1 MREVIGKVLE
11 NPQGG
16 ISWEDGNPQE
26 ALCEVLRTQV
36 GEGVAGENVKRGC
49 VEIRKG
55 SKTPFPG
62 ILHNSVRASSSTTG
76 LRVTQTEFSSLL
88 INIKALMV

>member
-16 ISWEDGNPQE
+16 ISWEDGNPKE

-49 VEIRKG
+49 VEMRRGKAPRHL
-55 SKTPFPG
+55 SQASFT
-62 ILHNSVRASSSTTG
+62 ILSGLAPVRQDSVL
-76 LRVTQTEFSSLL
+76 LRLSLAAY
-88 INIKALMV
+88 I